1 MWFWKYL
8 SGRNLVFLE
17 RAKENQ
23 ASGGDAFP
31 RWGFRIGSWIWEVS
45 LLWLFLLL
53 ACWRNVVN
61 GMSETDPG
69 PLRDIRAAGRGME
82 IDLIKTLSYLFSL

>member
-1 MWFWKYL
+1 M
-8 SGRNLVFLE
+8 
-17 RAKENQ
+17 
-23 ASGGDAFP
+23 
-31 RWGFRIGSWIWEVS
+31 
-45 LLWLFLLL
+45 
-53 ACWRNVVN
+53 VN

>member
-1 MWFWKYL
+1 M
-8 SGRNLVFLE
+8 VFLE

-45 LLWLFLLL
+45 LLRPFLLL

-61 GMSETDPG
+61 GTSETDPG
-69 PLRDIRAAGRGME
+69 PLRDIRAAGRRME
-82 IDLIKTLSYLFSL
+82 IDLIKTLSYLFSLYKEYVSNAKN